1 VFTDELL
8 QQLPL
13 CVLFSL
19 THKRTQKG
27 RHKTNPPFSSTTRDV
42 FCSKCGAH
50 TVAPWVKDYRTHV
63 NRPSTRLRECPACKR
78 RWQQQQQTQQTGGG
92 SEGGSVPASSSAGSS
107 GVHKTHHEY
116 QMHRDLNAA
125 WNLINVCK
133 AAVGSG
139 CSVPYLH
146 HQPPS

>member
-19 THKRTQKG
+19 THEGHRK
-27 RHKTNPPFSSTTRDV
+27 RHKFDPLSLLLRDA
-42 FCSKCGAH
+42 FCSKCGTH
-50 TVAPWVKDYRTHV
+50 IVAPLVRDYRTHV
-63 NRPSTRLRECPACKR
+63 NRPSTRLRECPTCKQ
-78 RWQQQQQTQQTGGG
+78 RWQQQQQQTQAGGG

-107 GVHKTHHEY
+107 GMHKTHHEY

-146 HQPPS
+146 HQSAS